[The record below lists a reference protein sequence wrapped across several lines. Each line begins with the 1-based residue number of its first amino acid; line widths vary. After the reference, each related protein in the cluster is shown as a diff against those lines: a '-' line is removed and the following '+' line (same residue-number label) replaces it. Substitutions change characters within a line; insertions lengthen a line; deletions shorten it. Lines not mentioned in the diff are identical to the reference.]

1 MYAQSPVTA
10 QPAATLNAG
19 LVSRVKDQI
28 KMLKD
33 HGAKNGARRLEEVVQ
48 HFQYYTV
55 EGAAQYIRKDE
66 IIDEL
71 ESQPHKVLSLMRAGR
86 NVLGIGPII
95 ITWIALF
102 VAATSYASDLV
113 ATPGDVYQPFLL
125 LWQEGFHGRSLPFS
139 DAALGDFLFLFLLI
153 LLIIA
158 VPIVEWGHLKR
169 LHTLLE
175 PFTEVINDLL
185 AELGKS
191 GADAHLADSDI
202 AKLSTII
209 ETSIQNTLNS
219 LMIKYSLMA
228 EDAREFVKS
237 THAKT
242 DQLVKNFD
250 ADLAVFNVDVKLLTS
265 DLQKVDQNIHGY
277 GQRLQELGEAN
288 NKLVGSSQ
296 DLALNAKNLADSA
309 TLSAQASQGISD
321 RLTDLN
327 VAQQE
332 IIKTQKDVVQEL
344 TTTQQ
349 LVGQTIVDSQKEVVE
364 QLTGAADLVERSGK
378 NTRDVANNLGQVAMN
393 LEQLTRADFQSMTDG
408 VKKANQDLVDE
419 VHKTSS
425 EVQQVVQGLSQVG
438 AYLQQTTRALDDA
451 SQKLAATPG
460 TAPVASR
467 TLFGKAALSVI
478 IGVSLAVISEL
489 GLLIVRMH

>member
-1 MYAQSPVTA
+1 MGEA
-10 QPAATLNAG
+10 
-19 LVSRVKDQI
+19 
-28 KMLKD
+28 
-33 HGAKNGARRLEEVVQ
+33 
-48 HFQYYTV
+48 
-55 EGAAQYIRKDE
+55 
-66 IIDEL
+66 
-71 ESQPHKVLSLMRAGR
+71 
-86 NVLGIGPII
+86 
-95 ITWIALF
+95 
-102 VAATSYASDLV
+102 VA
-113 ATPGDVYQPFLL
+113 P
-125 LWQEGFHGRSLPFS
+125 
-139 DAALGDFLFLFLLI
+139 
-153 LLIIA
+153 
-158 VPIVEWGHLKR
+158 
-169 LHTLLE
+169 
-175 PFTEVINDLL
+175 
-185 AELGKS
+185 ELGKS

-327 VAQQE
+327 AAQQE

-408 VKKANQDLVDE
+408 VKKANRDLVDE
-419 VHKTSS
+419 VRKTSG

-451 SQKLAATPG
+451 SQKLASTSG
-460 TAPVASR
+460 TAPGANR
-467 TLFGKAALSVI
+467 AIFGKAVLPVI
-478 IGVSLAVISEL
+478 IVVSLAVISEL